1 MNKHSLNMNI
11 SKNTSKIIEFLLRNP
26 DKVGFN
32 VNQLARNVKI
42 SVGSA
47 HKILQELK
55 KEEIVTAIDMK
66 SSIYY
71 KLNLNNPDTVDI
83 CKLTLR
89 KDKRNLPSY
98 VKIYSDEIENFEQA
112 DIVILFGSILSKKEF
127 NDVDVLFVTSEIK
140 KVSIFCS
147 EISKIRTKPINP
159 LIMKFDDFVDNIIKE
174 NKIILEVLNKGIVI
188 KGEGK
193 YMEALKNAG

>member
-1 MNKHSLNMNI
+1 
-11 SKNTSKIIEFLLRNP
+11 
-26 DKVGFN
+26 
-32 VNQLARNVKI
+32 
-42 SVGSA
+42 
-47 HKILQELK
+47 
-55 KEEIVTAIDMK
+55 MK

-89 KDKRNLPSY
+89 KDKRNLPPY

-140 KVSIFCS
+140 KASIFCN
-147 EISKIRTKPINP
+147 EVSKIRTKPINP

-193 YMEALKNAG
+193 YMDALKNAG